1 MSRDYQILSVTGG
14 ILSQPKQG
22 KKLKGL
28 WICIHYRQ
36 NSVRCG
42 SAKAG
47 FNCTHPHW
55 GVSFPLIVLCGFCLL
70 WRSCFQRIGKG
81 NLSIKRLEKKRFSDA
96 SIGSHLA
103 KESEQEKRQTNK
115 KRNVDERSFLF
126 RAVREDEKS
135 EKEKRKSSFAL
146 DGRQIWL
153 EEKKICER
161 HYRREANR

>member
-1 MSRDYQILSVTGG
+1 M
-14 ILSQPKQG
+14 
-22 KKLKGL
+22 
-28 WICIHYRQ
+28 
-36 NSVRCG
+36 
-42 SAKAG
+42 
-47 FNCTHPHW
+47 
-55 GVSFPLIVLCGFCLL
+55 CGFCLL